1 MNIKKLF
8 LFALLRAPAD
18 DTGGDLGGGAPG
30 GEAPAAESTPTAS
43 IEDTARNTYR
53 ALMEAGGDDDAEG
66 AGDPAEQTHHSNKQP
81 RDKGK
86 FSKAAAAAVEG
97 EQPAA
102 ANPEQQ
108 QETTEQPAQPKP
120 HDAYPNTWRKE
131 LQADWSK
138 LPENV
143 RQQIHQREQDFHNGI
158 RQYKD
163 AAGFG
168 QTMAQEMLPYQQVMR
183 ERGVTPQTVVRDIMG
198 ALNTMVTGSE
208 ETKAQVFLKM
218 AGDYGINLDT
228 VMSLRQRAPSQ
239 AAPDFSP
246 VLQRVQQLETRIS
259 QADQEREQA
268 QQREDDARVNAFL
281 NDPKNEHARTVAKQ
295 MSSLLMSG
303 QAKDLQDAYEQA
315 IWLHPEVRTKL
326 LEKQEADRRKRESE
340 QAANA
345 RKAASTNVSRR
356 GTPPAPAKA
365 GKIEDTARDVYRR
378 LMN

>member
-1 MNIKKLF
+1 VNIKKLF

-30 GEAPAAESTPTAS
+30 GEAPAADSTPTAS

-53 ALMEAGGDDDAEG
+53 ALMEAGGDDDADG

-102 ANPEQQ
+102 NQGQQ
-108 QETTEQPAQPKP
+108 QETTEQPAQPKA

-131 LQADWSK
+131 LQADWSN

-168 QTMAQEMLPYQQVMR
+168 SSIAQEMMPYQQVMR
-183 ERGVTPQTVVRDIMG
+183 ERGVTPQGVVRDIMG

-239 AAPDFSP
+239 AAPELHP

-315 IWLHPEVRTKL
+315 MWLHPEVRTKL
-326 LEKQEADRRKRESE
+326 LEKQEADRRKKEAE